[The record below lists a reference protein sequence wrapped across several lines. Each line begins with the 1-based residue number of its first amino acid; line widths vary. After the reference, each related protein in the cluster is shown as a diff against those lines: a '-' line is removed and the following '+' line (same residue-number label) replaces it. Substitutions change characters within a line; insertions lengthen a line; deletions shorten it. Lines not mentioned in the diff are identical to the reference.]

1 MNEMSAKILGCL
13 LLALCIVGCAT
24 LRPTGKSVGKEEQR
38 EAMRYFIRAK
48 VFESQGNFMAAIVA
62 LRNAADLDP
71 SSATIFAQLAYNYKR
86 TDDLKMAAH
95 FASAGL
101 ELNPSDVQLRRLLV
115 QILERGGRP

>member
-1 MNEMSAKILGCL
+1 MSAKILGCL
-13 LLALCIVGCAT
+13 LLALCLAGCTT

-86 TDDLKMAAH
+86 IDDLKMAIEVGENQPFYAQWVNR
-95 FASAGL
+95 SRMLL
-101 ELNPSDVQLRRLLV
+101 EV
-115 QILERGGRP
+115 RGITG